1 MTFFSTTYDL
11 ISSAFNDESGTGYSL
26 TDLRS
31 IPDETKWKLAA
42 QCAARI
48 PLLYEHV
55 FRPVIG
61 DAYDAHEQQVWTEL
75 ADLAF
80 DIARLLQL
88 PVGNSREIAESLQ
101 IVRAI
106 LFGPEYKEEI
116 IEVGED
122 GVVIVHRRC
131 PFLLQGGVAGTADDG
146 MFQRCMAFTLTSQNR
161 FNPKYESRF
170 VRAMCAGDRQCEI
183 KIAVKKEE
191 KKNP

>member
-1 MTFFSTTYDL
+1 M
-11 ISSAFNDESGTGYSL
+11 

-31 IPDETKWKLAA
+31 IPDDVKWKLSA

-55 FRPVIG
+55 FRPVVG
-61 DAYDAHEQQVWTEL
+61 ETYDGHEQQVFTEL

-80 DIARLLQL
+80 DIAALLQL
-88 PVGNSREIAESLQ
+88 PMNNAHEIAESLH
-101 IVRAI
+101 IVNAI

-122 GVVIVHRRC
+122 GAVIVHRRC
-131 PFLLQGGVAGTADDG
+131 PFLQQTGGTGAGSDG

-183 KIAVKKEE
+183 KIQVRKEE
-191 KKNP
+191 KKSQI